1 MKLSEIIKELEL
13 WAPLSN
19 QESYDNSGLLVGNM
33 NQEITGALICLD
45 SIESVVDE
53 AIANG
58 FNLIIAHHPIIFSG
72 LKRLNGKNYIER
84 TVIKAI
90 KNDIAIYAIH
100 TNLDNIR
107 TGVNKKIADK
117 IGLEN
122 TKILVPKEGKLFKLT
137 VNTPKSEAE
146 NIRNQLF
153 KSGAGNIG
161 NYSECSFSIPGIGT
175 FTGNSDSNPTIGERN
190 KRQYEPEEKLEV
202 IVEDWQLNKVFS
214 EIKKAHIYEEIAY
227 EIIPLKNQN
236 QHVGAGMIGDLKEE
250 LNSESFFNL
259 LKMNMK
265 ATSIRYTTPLN
276 RPIKK
281 VAVCGGSGSEF
292 LPFAIAQGADVYVT
306 SDYKYHQFFDAD
318 GKIMVADIGHFESE
332 QFTIELI
339 SDFLR
344 EKFPKFA
351 VRLTVT
357 NTNPINYF

>member
-1 MKLSEIIKELEL
+1 
-13 WAPLSN
+13 
-19 QESYDNSGLLVGNM
+19 
-33 NQEITGALICLD
+33 
-45 SIESVVDE
+45 
-53 AIANG
+53 
-58 FNLIIAHHPIIFSG
+58 
-72 LKRLNGKNYIER
+72 
-84 TVIKAI
+84 
-90 KNDIAIYAIH
+90 
-100 TNLDNIR
+100 
-107 TGVNKKIADK
+107 
-117 IGLEN
+117 
-122 TKILVPKEGKLFKLT
+122 
-137 VNTPKSEAE
+137 
-146 NIRNQLF
+146 
-153 KSGAGNIG
+153 
-161 NYSECSFSIPGIGT
+161 
-175 FTGNSDSNPTIGERN
+175 
-190 KRQYEPEEKLEV
+190 
-202 IVEDWQLNKVFS
+202 
-214 EIKKAHIYEEIAY
+214 
-227 EIIPLKNQN
+227 
-236 QHVGAGMIGDLKEE
+236 MIGDLKEE

-306 SDYKYHQFFDAD
+306 SDNKYHQFFDAD

>member
-1 MKLSEIIKELEL
+1 MKLSEIIAELEL

-58 FNLIIAHHPIIFSG
+58 LNLIIAHHPIIFSG
-72 LKRLNGKNYIER
+72 LKKLNGKNYIER
-84 TVIKAI
+84 TIIKAI

-107 TGVNKKIADK
+107 TGVNKKIADR

-122 TKILVPKEGKLFKLT
+122 TKILAPKEGKLFKLT
-137 VNTPKSEAE
+137 VNVPKSEAE

-161 NYSECSFSIPGIGT
+161 NYSECSFSIPGMGT
-175 FTGNSDSNPTIGERN
+175 FTGNADSNPTIGEKN

-202 IVEDWQLNKVFS
+202 IVEDWQLNKVFA
-214 EIKKAHIYEEIAY
+214 ELKKAHIYEEIAY
-227 EIIPLKNQN
+227 EIIPLKNVNQN
-236 QHVGAGMIGDLKEE
+236 IGAGMIGDLKEE